1 MKLSV
6 ALRLGRISNI
16 PTVWSNTLAG
26 VVIAGGEAWRVT
38 TLLTAIGIS
47 LLYISGMYLNDA
59 FDSDFDARERPERPI
74 PAGLASQSTVF
85 ATGFGLMLVGL
96 GFILWASSAGVLKDS
111 WRPVLLSLLLAATV
125 LFYNWHHKGNPISP
139 IVMGLCRALIYVV
152 AGYTVAET
160 PSPDVFIIAF
170 TTFCYLIGLT
180 FAAKQ
185 ETLIRFELIVAPC
198 PPCGPIDLRAVRHC
212 RRRRPFSPGL
222 RSAYNP
228 DCCFP
233 SFSAAPHER
242 RHWESDRLSH
252 RRHFAGRRTLS
263 FKCQQ
268 QRYGCSTNL
277 LRGHARNATMDKGD
291 LAGYKRRRRRSV
303 QSTLAFAQD
312 P

>member
-185 ETLIRFELIVAPC
+185 ETLIRFDSLWPLALLAAPLIYGLFVIA
-198 PPCGPIDLRAVRHC
+198 GGGVLSLLVFAALIILIAVSLHFL
-212 RRRRPFSPGL
+212 RRRMKGGIGKAIVCLIAGISL
-222 RSAYNP
+222 ADALYLSSASSSATAAALI
-228 DCCFP
+228 CFV
-233 SFSAAPHER
+233 A
-242 RHWESDRLSH
+242 
-252 RRHFAGRRTLS
+252 
-263 FKCQQ
+263 
-268 QRYGCSTNL
+268 
-277 LRGHARNATMDKGD
+277 
-291 LAGYKRRRRRSV
+291 
-303 QSTLAFAQD
+303 TLAMQRWIKGT
-312 P
+312 